1 MNRLRHTELSIASL
15 AFSHIIRL
23 FIFPSLLSERDTPHS
38 LKGISLHCGRVREF
52 LEYLEAHARLP
63 GWQDDSCRA
72 TKGIDPIVGGV
83 GWVDSRAAV
92 VGSLPLTV
100 ADHPE
105 LQERVHLLLQRK
117 NLHKRI
123 VEVEGLAGMDIGS
136 LLGRM
141 KLVQLIGRNRG
152 RFVLGQVKGFAC
164 CRGVRPVSRAGAVG
178 RASSEPPAWREEAV
192 SYLHVG
198 AFEMP
203 A

>member
-100 ADHPE
+100 ARHPE
-105 LQERVHLLLQRK
+105 LQKRVHVLLQRE
-117 NLHKRI
+117 NLHQRI
-123 VEVEGLAGMDIGS
+123 VEVEGLAGMYIGS

-141 KLVQLIGRNRG
+141 KIVELIGRNRG
-152 RFVLGQVKGFAC
+152 PFVLRQVKGFAC
-164 CRGVRPVSRAGAVG
+164 VRGIGPVSCAGVGARA
-178 RASSEPPAWREEAV
+178 RSDPPGWREESV
-192 SYLHVG
+192 SDLNVG
-198 AFEMP
+198 ALETP